1 MTHIL
6 DELTLQRCIDGEL
19 SEAEQQALLR
29 QLERNPAGW
38 REVAL
43 GFMEHQLWSSAG
55 HAWVHDPTA
64 PQVSPRETTPVRTY
78 AGWLRNTA
86 LVASTLVAIGLGYVG
101 GNRSFWSSPSGS
113 PSSET
118 EMALTSS
125 IPNHS
130 GGLASTQGAVPVS
143 HSDRRPPT
151 SMMQVRLTSNGHES
165 EPISLPVY
173 DTADL
178 PRVGDWPRPRLTD
191 VERQHLTD
199 QGFQIREEPHYYTVP
214 IDNNRHLVVPVNTV
228 HVRQQLQ

>member
-64 PQVSPRETTPVRTY
+64 PQVLSREVTPARTH
-78 AGWLRNTA
+78 ADWLRNTA
-86 LVASTLVAIGLGYVG
+86 LMASTLLAIGLGYVG
-101 GNRSFWSSPSGS
+101 GSRSFWSSPSTSPVVQGS
-113 PSSET
+113 S
-118 EMALTSS
+118 
-125 IPNHS
+125 HS
-130 GGLASTQGAVPVS
+130 GPSLGAATAMVS
-143 HSDRRPPT
+143 HQNDQSLAPELIEPPSAASNSAVVPTYDAELLRQYGDRL
-151 SMMQVRLTSNGHES
+151 M
-165 EPISLPVY
+165 
-173 DTADL
+173 
-178 PRVGDWPRPRLTD
+178 PRLS
-191 VERQHLTD
+191 VEDRQHLKD
-199 QGFQIREEPHYYTVP
+199 QGYQIREEPSYYTVP
-214 IDNNRHLVVPVNTV
+214 IDNNRRLVVPVNTV